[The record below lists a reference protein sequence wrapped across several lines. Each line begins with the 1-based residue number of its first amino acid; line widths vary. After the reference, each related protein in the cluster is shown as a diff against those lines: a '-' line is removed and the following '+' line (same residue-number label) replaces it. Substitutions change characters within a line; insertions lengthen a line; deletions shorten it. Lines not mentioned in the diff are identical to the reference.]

1 MVFIALKIIAS
12 ACLIAFVSW
21 LSGRD
26 TKLAGFL
33 TALPL
38 VSMIAIAFSQAEFK
52 NSEKTVAYAKDI
64 FTAIPLSLLFFVPF
78 LFAKQLAWPF
88 WGLYFCG
95 VGAIAVGF
103 FIHQRI

>member
-1 MVFIALKIIAS
+1 VFFAVKILLS
-12 ACLIAFVSW
+12 AILIAFVSW

-33 TALPL
+33 TAMPL
-38 VSMIAIAFSQAEFK
+38 VSMIAIAFSQAQFK
-52 NSEKTVAYAKDI
+52 DSAQSVEYAKSI

-78 LFAKQLAWPF
+78 LLAKHISLPF

-95 VGAIAVGF
+95 VAAVFVGYL
-103 FIHQRI
+103 IHQKI